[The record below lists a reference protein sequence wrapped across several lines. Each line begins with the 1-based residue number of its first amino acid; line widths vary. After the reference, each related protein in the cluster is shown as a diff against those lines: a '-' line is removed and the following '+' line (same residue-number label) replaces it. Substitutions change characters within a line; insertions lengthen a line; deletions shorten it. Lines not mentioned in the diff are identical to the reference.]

1 MNETGRESLVTMQ
14 LEDNREDFSASVEL
28 VSIQFDVVL
37 ISSIFP
43 FHQIVKVIYE
53 YGFQYKLSIKKIYL
67 GFISVNKQLVSML
80 YK

>member
-43 FHQIVKVIYE
+43 FHQIVKDIYE
-53 YGFQYKLSIKKIYL
+53 YGFQYKLSIKKNYL